1 MPSSVHGE
9 YSDSES
15 TTKSSLM
22 EAPTIRE
29 DLLPGRIRVQQ
40 QADILDAFPLPSHWC
55 APQGSG
61 VLASLRRALF
71 NLLCIAAYGHA
82 VPELVWAAILL
93 EKEAGD
99 ESVWEAHIRHICD
112 HLNNVLLVAGLLLAS
127 AATFLTTEPPRDEIV
142 NYTRRGPYMCLV
154 GSFGLLIGGIIAGEA
169 CVIVTKKAQAYW
181 SEKVLYADRFHVYCT
196 LIMLSY
202 PFFSVSIAT
211 LLLAFGLLTSVWSAS
226 DPIVQGASSLFLIP
240 PLSMTFLFALSCA
253 TAKGPSILTPPE
265 RRSRESVNTA
275 HDSSV

>member
-40 QADILDAFPLPSHWC
+40 QADILDAFPLPSHW
-55 APQGSG
+55 S
-61 VLASLRRALF
+61 
-71 NLLCIAAYGHA
+71 AYGHA

-211 LLLAFGLLTSVWSAS
+211 LLLAFGL
-226 DPIVQGASSLFLIP
+226 P
-240 PLSMTFLFALSCA
+240 
-253 TAKGPSILTPPE
+253 
-265 RRSRESVNTA
+265 
-275 HDSSV
+275 